1 MRDQEGRQKE
11 ANKGCMHGLVKRPSG
26 EDTAV
31 KADLNLAVR
40 VRAAQS
46 LTGDLKGRPR
56 WVECVLDHLQQQQHR
71 SGNNDHALH
80 FIECTQNV

>member
-1 MRDQEGRQKE
+1 
-11 ANKGCMHGLVKRPSG
+11 MHGLVKRPSV

-46 LTGDLKGRPR
+46 LTGDLKGRPCWIER
-56 WVECVLDHLQQQQHR
+56 VLDHLQQHR
-71 SGNNDHALH
+71 SGNKDHTHLT
-80 FIECTQNV
+80 ECTQNV